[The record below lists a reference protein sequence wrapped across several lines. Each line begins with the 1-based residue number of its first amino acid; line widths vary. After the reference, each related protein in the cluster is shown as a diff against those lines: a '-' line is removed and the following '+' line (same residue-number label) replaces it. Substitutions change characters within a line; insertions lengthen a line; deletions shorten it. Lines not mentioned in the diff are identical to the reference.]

1 MKKISKKIQS
11 LNVQHKKEA
20 SRYDQ
25 AKAWKDI
32 TSLTSVSVA
41 DIKWNWREK
50 NVLDVATGTGRVAEY
65 FKKKSRLVVGADI
78 SLDMLKIAQQERRL
92 DVGVLAQAEKLPFL
106 DSSFDLLYCRSAL
119 HYMDVPRALR
129 EWVRVVKDGGW
140 IIVSD
145 VSFDDES
152 TNRWYARM
160 LKVMLR
166 EMTLV
171 PHQTI
176 IRTLKGIGQE
186 RCNYTIHM
194 VRGSLNDVLRRK
206 HVGVQRADRIRHM
219 LDTAPKSIKDVLKVS
234 REGSDYVF
242 NYGLTI
248 TRCHVRK

>member
-78 SLDMLKIAQQERRL
+78 SLDMLKIAQQEQRL

-119 HYMDVPRALR
+119 HYMDVKKALA
-129 EWVRVVKDGGW
+129 EWVRVLKDGGW
-140 IIVSD
+140 IVISD
-145 VSFDDES
+145 VAFDEEGV
-152 TNRWYARM
+152 NRWYAKM
-160 LKVMLR
+160 LKVMLN
-166 EMTLV
+166 EIALV
-171 PHQTI
+171 SHQQI
-176 IRTLKGIGQE
+176 MRNLK
-186 RCNYTIHM
+186 
-194 VRGSLNDVLRRK
+194 SL
-206 HVGVQRADRIRHM
+206 
-219 LDTAPKSIKDVLKVS
+219 
-234 REGSDYVF
+234 
-242 NYGLTI
+242 
-248 TRCHVRK
+248 